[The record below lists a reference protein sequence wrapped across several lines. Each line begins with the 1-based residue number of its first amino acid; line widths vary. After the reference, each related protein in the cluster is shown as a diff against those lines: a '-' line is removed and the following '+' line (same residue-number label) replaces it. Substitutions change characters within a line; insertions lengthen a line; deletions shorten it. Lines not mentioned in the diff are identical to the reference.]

1 MRNGKWERVGRVGR
15 VHSGAW
21 NIFQPAPFFC
31 GFSHVMQFI
40 SWIKEETEPN
50 KNPQLPWKMKSGA
63 ADNWNINLK
72 SRRRRPRGCILWI
85 SDLGAR
91 VSDSGR
97 RDTAAEMKEKLSIK
111 RQNVDYYLE
120 CSGAYSLIIT
130 LRFIRQL
137 QRSEKWTG
145 YFNLQSSNIFI
156 NFGFALKLY
165 GKSVL

>member
-1 MRNGKWERVGRVGR
+1 M
-15 VHSGAW
+15 SY
-21 NIFQPAPFFC
+21 
-31 GFSHVMQFI
+31 
-40 SWIKEETEPN
+40 
-50 KNPQLPWKMKSGA
+50 
-63 ADNWNINLK
+63 D
-72 SRRRRPRGCILWI
+72 
-85 SDLGAR
+85 
-91 VSDSGR
+91 
-97 RDTAAEMKEKLSIK
+97 DTAAEMKEKLSIK